1 MRKWEPPLGSK
12 GGSEAAEAGYTSSE
26 DEDELT
32 RLKPVGNSGTSTSGG
47 SGSVGGGGHHP
58 AHGGQQQQPHKG
70 GHAGGHRGHGQRNNY
85 LQSQSEATSPGNDSD
100 NTYAEA
106 LLVQNPQQQP
116 QMQRYGQYI
125 CLSVLIE
132 FLVDK
137 HLTGNRLAI
146 RRLQILAWSFNWAIW
161 SRAVFALWWSVAG
174 GVTIFHAEL
183 SQIEAICLLCKLL
196 YVEAGLPE
204 SRIDSRRRSQR
215 SPKIRRNGQW

>member
-146 RRLQILAWSFNWAIW
+146 RRLQILA
-161 SRAVFALWWSVAG
+161 
-174 GVTIFHAEL
+174 
-183 SQIEAICLLCKLL
+183 
-196 YVEAGLPE
+196 
-204 SRIDSRRRSQR
+204 
-215 SPKIRRNGQW
+215 